1 MNQQPSTPEVLKTLL
16 NNELDQMHRMHQS
29 FVMDQA
35 LHHQILLAA
44 GHMAKALRNQN
55 KILCCGN
62 GGSMSDAMHLAE
74 ELSGRFR
81 KDRPA
86 LAALALSDPGFLTC
100 AANDFGY
107 EAVFERGVEAL
118 GRPGDVLVG
127 ISTSGRS
134 ANVLRACRKAKE
146 RGMLVLGLG
155 SGDGGELASVSD
167 VCLGVPTE
175 GTADRAQESHIR
187 IIHLWLALLEK
198 ELFGI

>member
-1 MNQQPSTPEVLKTLL
+1 MKALINL
-16 NNELDQMHRMHQS
+16 ELDQMQRIHQS
-29 FVMDQA
+29 FVMDQG
-35 LHHQILLAA
+35 LHHQILTSA
-44 GHMAKALRNQN
+44 GLIAEALRTKN

-74 ELSGRFR
+74 ELSGKFR
-81 KDRPA
+81 NNRPA
-86 LAALALSDPGFLTC
+86 LGALALSDPGFLTC

-107 EAVFERGVEAL
+107 ESVFERGVEAL

-146 RGMLVLGLG
+146 RGMLVIGLG

>member
-1 MNQQPSTPEVLKTLL
+1 MNQQPSTPEVLKALL

-29 FVMDQA
+29 FVMDKA
-35 LHHQILLAA
+35 LHQQILLAA
-44 GHMAKALRNQN
+44 GHMAQALRNQN

-146 RGMLVLGLG
+146 KGLLVLGLG

-175 GTADRAQESHIR
+175 GTADRVQESHIR